1 MSRATSV
8 YSAVN
13 TGNRACGM
21 ARGLP
26 MESFP
31 DRLMEAI
38 DHKGCPITVGIDP
51 RLDLIPTSIVRT
63 YFTRSGETH
72 RAASSAIREF
82 NLRVLDA
89 IAPLVPT
96 VKVQVA
102 FYEVFGPAGMEVFA
116 ETLREARQ
124 RGLIVIADVK
134 RGDIELTAQAYA
146 SAYLGHSLPGVT
158 LSPGFEA
165 DAITVNPY
173 VGGDGVL
180 PFVAAAKSH
189 GKGLFILAKTSNP
202 TSADVQNLPVE
213 GHPLYERI
221 AGLIQQWGH
230 GTEGK
235 RGYHAVG
242 AVVVATYPAEAAR
255 LRQLMPK
262 TYFLFPGYGAQGAEA
277 ADVQAC
283 FEADGYGAIVNSSR
297 AILYAY
303 RREAYRTLGEAR
315 FADAARAAVLA
326 MKEELAVVQRPLP

>member
-1 MSRATSV
+1 
-8 YSAVN
+8 
-13 TGNRACGM
+13 
-21 ARGLP
+21 

-31 DRLMEAI
+31 DRLMESI
-38 DHKGCPITVGIDP
+38 DRKECPISVGLDP
-51 RLDLIPTSIVRT
+51 RLDLMPPRIVQSH
-63 YFTRSGETH
+63 FTHHGATH
-72 RAASSAIREF
+72 RTASAAIREF
-82 NLRVLDA
+82 NLRLLDA
-89 IAPLVPT
+89 IAPLVPM

-102 FYEVFGPAGMEVFA
+102 FYEAFGPAGMEVFA

-180 PFVAAAKSH
+180 PFVVAATSH
-189 GKGLFILAKTSNP
+189 GRGLFILAKTSNP
-202 TSADVQNLPVE
+202 SSAEVQNLSVD

-221 AGLIQQWGH
+221 AGLIRQWGH
-230 GTEGK
+230 GTEGT
-235 RGYHAVG
+235 RGYQAVG
-242 AVVVATYPAEAAR
+242 AVVGATYPVEAAR
-255 LRQLMPK
+255 LRELMPQ
-262 TYFLFPGYGAQGAEA
+262 TYFLVPGYGAQGAGA
-277 ADVQAC
+277 AEVQAC
-283 FEADGYGAIVNSSR
+283 FDANGYGAIVNSSR

-303 RREAYRTLGEAR
+303 RQDAYRTFGEEH

-326 MKEELAVVQRPLP
+326 MKEDLAVMLRPSR